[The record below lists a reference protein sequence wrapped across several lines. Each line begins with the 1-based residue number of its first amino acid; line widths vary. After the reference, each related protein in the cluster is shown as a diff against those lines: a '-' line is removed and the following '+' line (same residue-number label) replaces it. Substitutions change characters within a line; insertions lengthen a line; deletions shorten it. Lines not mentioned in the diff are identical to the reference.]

1 MMWPIVPLLA
11 AAGVGLAGAFF
22 YEIMERT
29 QVQDKPSFW
38 LRVVLRT
45 LSWACLG
52 SAGIMLANLF
62 QLSG

>member
-1 MMWPIVPLLA
+1 MAPIVPLLT

-22 YEIMERT
+22 YEAMERT
-29 QVQDKPSFW
+29 EVKDKPSFL

-45 LSWACLG
+45 LSWAGLG

-62 QLSG
+62 QLAG

>member
-1 MMWPIVPLLA
+1 MWPPIIHLLA

-22 YEIMERT
+22 YEVMERT
-29 QVQDKPSFW
+29 PAQDKSSFW

-45 LSWACLG
+45 LSWVCLG

-62 QLSG
+62 KLAG